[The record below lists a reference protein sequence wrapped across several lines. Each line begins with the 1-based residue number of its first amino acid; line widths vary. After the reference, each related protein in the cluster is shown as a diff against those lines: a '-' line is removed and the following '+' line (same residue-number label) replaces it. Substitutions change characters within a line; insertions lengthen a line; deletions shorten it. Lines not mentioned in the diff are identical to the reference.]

1 MQSLCLPRGYKGFSI
16 IWEIPMS
23 ETKTI
28 ETRVPGFWSSLREAV
43 MGTSQDF
50 TEGAIERA
58 IVLLAVPMVLE
69 MCMES
74 TFGVVDV
81 FWVAHLGADAI
92 ATVGLTETCLMILF
106 CIALGLSMGATA
118 MVARRIGE
126 KDEDAAGVVA
136 VQAVVVGLVVS
147 TITAVLG
154 YIFASDLL
162 RVMGGTENV
171 VKIGSGYTRMIFAGS
186 ATIFLLFLI
195 NAVFRGAGD
204 AATAMR
210 VLWLANIVN
219 ICLNPCLIFG
229 LGPFPHLG
237 VTGSAVGTTIGRGI
251 GVAFQLWILLS
262 GRGRLVV
269 RRSHWRLNLGVMVR
283 LVRLSMNAIF
293 QYFVQM
299 ASWIAVVRIIATF
312 GSAAAAANTLAIKI
326 IVFAILPS
334 WGMSNAAA
342 TLVGQNLGAGKPE
355 RAELAVWRTG
365 FYNMLFLGSVGLVF
379 IAFAE
384 RIIGWFTGDPA
395 VFPIA
400 VSGLRLLSYGYVS
413 YAYGMVITAAF
424 NGAGDT
430 FTPTVLNLVCFWAC
444 QIPVAW
450 LLAFHTSL
458 GPRGVF
464 IAVVIS
470 DSLLALLG
478 ILCFRRGTWKKTVV

>member
-1 MQSLCLPRGYKGFSI
+1 
-16 IWEIPMS
+16 MS
-23 ETKTI
+23 EINTV
-28 ETRVPGFWSSLREAV
+28 EARVPGFWSSLREAV
-43 MGTSQDF
+43 VGTTQDF
-50 TEGAIERA
+50 TEGSIGRA

-74 TFGVVDV
+74 LFGVVDV

-92 ATVGLTETCLMILF
+92 ATVGLTETCLMVLF

-136 VQAVVVGLVVS
+136 VQAIIVGLVVS
-147 TITAVLG
+147 TVTAVLG
-154 YIFASDLL
+154 YIYAPDLL
-162 RVMGGTENV
+162 RIMGGTEEV
-171 VKIGSGYTRMIFAGS
+171 IKIGSGYTRMIFAGS

-219 ICLNPCLIFG
+219 LCLNPCLIFG
-229 LGPFPHLG
+229 IGPFPKLG

-251 GVAFQLWILLS
+251 GVLFQLWVLTS
-262 GRGRLVV
+262 GRGRFVV
-269 RRSHWRLNLGVMVR
+269 RAAQLRLDVIVM
-283 LVRLSMNAIF
+283 LKMIRLSLSAIF
-293 QYFVQM
+293 QYLVQM
-299 ASWIAVVRIIATF
+299 CAWIGVVRIIASF

-355 RAELAVWRTG
+355 RAERAVWLTG
-365 FYNMLFLGSVGLVF
+365 FYNMLFLGGVGLVF

-384 RIIGWFTGDPA
+384 PIIAWFTNDPA
-395 VFPIA
+395 VVPIA
-400 VSGLRLLSYGYVS
+400 VSGLRFLSYGYIS
-413 YAYGMVITAAF
+413 YAYGMVVTAAF

-430 FTPTVLNLVCFWAC
+430 FTPTMLNIVCFWIC
-444 QIPVAW
+444 QIPLAYF
-450 LLAFHTSL
+450 LAFHSSL
-458 GPRGVF
+458 AARGVF
-464 IAVVIS
+464 VSVVVG
-470 DSLLALLG
+470 DTLLAVFSILL
-478 ILCFRRGTWKKTVV
+478 FRRGKWKHTVV

>member
-1 MQSLCLPRGYKGFSI
+1 
-16 IWEIPMS
+16 MS
-23 ETKTI
+23 EAAVQA
-28 ETRVPGFWSSLREAV
+28 RVPGFWSSLRDAV
-43 MGTSQDF
+43 MGTTQDY
-50 TEGAIERA
+50 TEGSIGRA

-74 TFGVVDV
+74 LFGVVDV

-92 ATVGLTETCLMILF
+92 TTVGLTETGLMVLF
-106 CIALGLSMGATA
+106 VIALGLSMGATA

-126 KDEDAAGVVA
+126 KDEAAAGVVA
-136 VQAVVVGLVVS
+136 VQAIVVGLLISV
-147 TITAVLG
+147 TIAVTG
-154 YIFASDLL
+154 YFFAADLL
-162 RVMGGTENV
+162 RVMGGSEDV
-171 VKIGSGYTRMIFAGS
+171 VKMGTGYTRVMLGGS

-204 AATAMR
+204 AAIAMR

-229 LGPFPHLG
+229 IGPFPKLG

-251 GVAFQLWILLS
+251 GVAFQLWMLTS
-262 GRGRLVV
+262 GRGRIAV
-269 RRSHWRLNLGVMVR
+269 RLAQVKLDIGVMLR
-283 LVRLSMNAIF
+283 LVRLSLSAIF
-293 QYFVQM
+293 QYMVQM
-299 ASWIAVVRIIATF
+299 LSWIGVVRIIASF
-312 GSAAAAANTLAIKI
+312 GSAAVAANTLAIKI

-342 TLVGQNLGAGKPE
+342 TLVGQNLGAGKPD
-355 RAELAVWRTG
+355 RAERSVWRTG
-365 FYNMLFLGSVGLVF
+365 FYNMLFLGGVGLVF

-384 RIIGWFTGDPA
+384 RIIAMFTSDPQ
-395 VFPIA
+395 VVPLA
-400 VSGLRLLSYGYVS
+400 VSGLRLLSYGYIS
-413 YAYGMVITAAF
+413 YAYGMVVTAAF

-430 FTPTVLNLVCFWAC
+430 FTPTMMNLVCFWMC

-464 IAVVIS
+464 VSVVIS
-470 DSLLALLG
+470 DTLLAVLSITL
-478 ILCFRRGTWKKTVV
+478 FRRGKWKKTVV